1 MRTIKINVK
10 GTIISND
17 DKMIYDWFEMDSTC
31 PRDIEESLNKA
42 KKNEEIEVIINS
54 GGGSVFAGSEIYSL
68 LKEYRGKI
76 TGKIVGLAASATSVI
91 AMGCD
96 ILKISPTAQ
105 LMIHRASMISAGN
118 SEDFAKGAEVLEG
131 IDKSI
136 ANAYILKTGLK
147 QDELLDMMSKE
158 TWLDAKT
165 AKEKG
170 FADEILFDEDNK
182 IVASFNSG
190 VIPQQIINK
199 LRNEFKNNKEEKRI
213 NEKELEIAKAKLN
226 LQLKL

>member
-190 VIPQQIINK
+190 VIPPQIINK
-199 LRNEFKNNKEEKRI
+199 LRNEFKNNKEEKQI

-226 LQLKL
+226 LQLNL

>member
-1 MRTIKINVK
+1 
-10 GTIISND
+10 
-17 DKMIYDWFEMDSTC
+17 MIYDWFEMDSTC
-31 PRDIEESLNKA
+31 PRDIEEALDKA

-68 LKEYRGKI
+68 LKEYKGKI
-76 TGKIVGLAASATSVI
+76 TGKIVGLAASSASII
-91 AMGCD
+91 AMGCE
-96 ILKISPTAQ
+96 ILKISPTGQ
-105 LMIHRASMISAGN
+105 LMIHRASMINTGN
-118 SEDFAKGAEVLEG
+118 SEDFEKSAEILKG

-147 QDELLDMMSKE
+147 QDELLDLMAKE

-165 AKEKG
+165 AKNMG
-170 FADEILFDEDNK
+170 FIDEIMFDEDNK

-190 VIPQQIINK
+190 VIPPQIINK
-199 LRNEFKNNKEEKRI
+199 LRNEFKNNKEEKQI

-226 LQLKL
+226 LQLNL

>member
-1 MRTIKINVK
+1 MKINVK

-31 PRDIEESLNKA
+31 PRDIEEALDKA

-68 LKEYRGKI
+68 LKEYKGKI
-76 TGKIVGLAASATSVI
+76 TGKIVGLAASSASII
-91 AMGCD
+91 AMGCE
-96 ILKISPTAQ
+96 ILKISPTGQ
-105 LMIHRASMISAGN
+105 LMIHRASMVTGGN
-118 SEDFAKGAEVLEG
+118 SEDFAKGAEILEG

-147 QDELLDMMSKE
+147 QDELLDLMAKE

-165 AKEKG
+165 AKNMG
-170 FADEILFDEDNK
+170 FIDEIMFDEDNK

-190 VIPQQIINK
+190 VIPPQIINK
-199 LRNEFKNNKEEKRI
+199 LRNEFKEEKQI

-226 LQLKL
+226 LQLNL

>member
-1 MRTIKINVK
+1 MKINVK

-17 DKMIYDWFEMDSTC
+17 DKWIYDWFEMDATC
-31 PRDIEESLNKA
+31 PRDIEKTLDKV
-42 KKNEEIEVIINS
+42 KKNEEIEVVINS

-68 LKEYRGKI
+68 LKDHKGKI
-76 TGKIVGLAASATSVI
+76 TGKIVGLAASAASVI
-91 AMGCD
+91 AMGCET
-96 ILKISPTAQ
+96 LKISPTAQ
-105 LMIHRASMISAGN
+105 IMIHRASMASAGN
-118 SEDFAKGAEVLEG
+118 SEDFEKGAEILKG

-147 QDELLDMMSKE
+147 QDELLDLMAKE

-170 FADEILFDEDNK
+170 FADEIMFDEKNK
-182 IVASFNSG
+182 IVASFDNG
-190 VIPQQIINK
+190 IIPPQIINK
-199 LRNEFKNNKEEKRI
+199 VRNELKNKEPKEENVK
-213 NEKELEIAKAKLN
+213 NEDELKIAKAKLE

>member
-1 MRTIKINVK
+1 MKINVK

-31 PRDIEESLNKA
+31 PRDIEEALDKA

-68 LKEYRGKI
+68 LKEYKGKI
-76 TGKIVGLAASATSVI
+76 TGKIVGLAASSASII
-91 AMGCD
+91 AMGCE
-96 ILKISPTAQ
+96 ILKISPTGQ
-105 LMIHRASMISAGN
+105 LMIHRASMINTGN
-118 SEDFAKGAEVLEG
+118 SEDFEKSAEILKG

-147 QDELLDMMSKE
+147 QDELLDLMAKE

-165 AKEKG
+165 AKNMG
-170 FADEILFDEDNK
+170 FIDEIMFDEDNK

-190 VIPQQIINK
+190 VIPPQIINK
-199 LRNEFKNNKEEKRI
+199 LRNEFKNNKEEKQI

-226 LQLKL
+226 LQLNL

>member
-1 MRTIKINVK
+1 MKINVK

-31 PRDIEESLNKA
+31 PKDIEESLDKA

-68 LKEYRGKI
+68 LKDHKGKI
-76 TGKIVGLAASATSVI
+76 TGKIVGLAASSASII
-91 AMGCD
+91 AMGCE
-96 ILKISPTAQ
+96 ILKISPTGQ
-105 LMIHRASMISAGN
+105 LMIHRASMINTGN
-118 SEDFAKGAEVLEG
+118 SEDFEKSAEILKG

-147 QDELLDMMSKE
+147 QDELLDLMAKE

-165 AKEKG
+165 AKNMG
-170 FADEILFDEDNK
+170 FIDEIMFDEDNK

-190 VIPQQIINK
+190 VIPPQIINK
-199 LRNEFKNNKEEKRI
+199 LRNEFKNNKEEKQI

-226 LQLKL
+226 LQLNL

>member
-1 MRTIKINVK
+1 MKINIK
-10 GTIISND
+10 GTIINND
-17 DKMIYDWFEMDSTC
+17 DKMIYNWFEMDSTC
-31 PRDIEESLNKA
+31 PKDIEETLNKV

-54 GGGSVFAGSEIYSL
+54 GGGDVFAGSEIYSL
-68 LKEYRGKI
+68 LKDHKGKV
-76 TGKIVGLAASATSVI
+76 TGKIVGLCASAASVI
-91 AMGCD
+91 AMG
-96 ILKISPTAQ
+96 INNLKMSPTAQ
-105 LMIHRASMISAGN
+105 IMIHRASMVTGGN
-118 SEDFAKGAEVLEG
+118 SEDFAKGAEILEG

-147 QDELLDMMSKE
+147 QNELLDMMSKE

-170 FADEILFDEDNK
+170 FIDEIMFDEDNK

-199 LRNEFKNNKEEKRI
+199 LRNEFKNNKEEKQI

-226 LQLKL
+226 LQLNL

>member
-1 MRTIKINVK
+1 
-10 GTIISND
+10 
-17 DKMIYDWFEMDSTC
+17 MIYDWFEMDSTC
-31 PRDIEESLNKA
+31 PKDIEESLDKA

-68 LKEYRGKI
+68 LKDHKGKI
-76 TGKIVGLAASATSVI
+76 TGKIVGLAASSASII
-91 AMGCD
+91 AMGCE
-96 ILKISPTAQ
+96 ILKISPTGQ
-105 LMIHRASMISAGN
+105 LMIHRASMINTGN
-118 SEDFAKGAEVLEG
+118 SEDFEKSAEILKG

-147 QDELLDMMSKE
+147 QDELLDLMAKE

-165 AKEKG
+165 AKNMG
-170 FADEILFDEDNK
+170 FIDEIMFDEDNK

-190 VIPQQIINK
+190 VIPPQIINK
-199 LRNEFKNNKEEKRI
+199 LRNEFKNNKEEKQI

-226 LQLKL
+226 LQLNL

>member
-1 MRTIKINVK
+1 MKINVK

-17 DKMIYDWFEMDSTC
+17 DKMVYDWFEMDSTC
-31 PRDIEESLNKA
+31 PRDIEKALSEA

-68 LKEYRGKI
+68 LKEYKGKI

-165 AKEKG
+165 AKRKR

-190 VIPQQIINK
+190 VIPPQIINK
-199 LRNEFKNNKEEKRI
+199 LRNEFKNNKRRKT
-213 NEKELEIAKAKLN
+213 K
-226 LQLKL
+226 

>member
-1 MRTIKINVK
+1 
-10 GTIISND
+10 
-17 DKMIYDWFEMDSTC
+17 MIYDWFEMDSTC
-31 PRDIEESLNKA
+31 PKDIEESLDKA

-68 LKEYRGKI
+68 LKDHKGKI
-76 TGKIVGLAASATSVI
+76 TGKIVGLAASSASII
-91 AMGCD
+91 AMGCE
-96 ILKISPTAQ
+96 ILKISPTGQ
-105 LMIHRASMISAGN
+105 LMIHRASMINTGN
-118 SEDFAKGAEVLEG
+118 SEDFEKSAEILKG

-147 QDELLDMMSKE
+147 QDELLDLMAKE

-165 AKEKG
+165 AKNMG
-170 FADEILFDEDNK
+170 FIDEIMFDEDNK

-190 VIPQQIINK
+190 VIPPQIINK
-199 LRNEFKNNKEEKRI
+199 LRNEFKEEKQI

-226 LQLKL
+226 LQLNL

>member
-1 MRTIKINVK
+1 MKINVK

-17 DKMIYDWFEMDSTC
+17 DKWIYDWFEMDATS
-31 PRDIEESLNKA
+31 PRDIEKA
-42 KKNEEIEVIINS
+42 LEQVKKNEEIEVVINS

-68 LKEYRGKI
+68 LKDHKGKI
-76 TGKIVGLAASATSVI
+76 TGKIVGLAASAASVI
-91 AMGCD
+91 AMGCET
-96 ILKISPTAQ
+96 LKISPTAQ
-105 LMIHRASMISAGN
+105 IMIHRASMVSAGN
-118 SEDFAKGAEVLEG
+118 SEDFEKGAEILKG

-147 QDELLDMMSKE
+147 QDELLDLMAKE

-170 FADEILFDEDNK
+170 FIDEIMFDEDNK
-182 IVASFNSG
+182 IVASFDSG
-190 VIPQQIINK
+190 IIPPQIISK
-199 LRNEFKNNKEEKRI
+199 LRNELKNKKI
-213 NEKELEIAKAKLN
+213 QEKENIKDEEGLKIAKAKLQ

>member
-1 MRTIKINVK
+1 
-10 GTIISND
+10 
-17 DKMIYDWFEMDSTC
+17 MIYDWFEMDSTC

-190 VIPQQIINK
+190 VIPPQIINK
-199 LRNEFKNNKEEKRI
+199 LRNEFKNNKEEKQI

-226 LQLKL
+226 LQLNL

>member
-1 MRTIKINVK
+1 
-10 GTIISND
+10 
-17 DKMIYDWFEMDSTC
+17 MIYNWFDMDSTC
-31 PRDIEESLNKA
+31 PKDIEEALNKA

-68 LKEYRGKI
+68 LKEYKGKI
-76 TGKIVGLAASATSVI
+76 TGKIVGLAASSASII
-91 AMGCD
+91 AMGCE
-96 ILKISPTAQ
+96 ILKISPTGQ
-105 LMIHRASMISAGN
+105 LMIHRASMINTGN
-118 SEDFAKGAEVLEG
+118 SEDFEKSAEILKG

-147 QDELLDMMSKE
+147 QDELLDLMAKE

-165 AKEKG
+165 AKNMG
-170 FADEILFDEDNK
+170 FIDEIMFDEDNK

-190 VIPQQIINK
+190 VIPPQIINK
-199 LRNEFKNNKEEKRI
+199 LRNEFKEEKQI

-226 LQLKL
+226 LQLNL

>member
-1 MRTIKINVK
+1 MKINVK

-17 DKMIYDWFEMDSTC
+17 DKMFYNWFEMDSTC
-31 PRDIEESLNKA
+31 PKDIEEALNKS

-54 GGGSVFAGSEIYSL
+54 GGGDVFAGSEIYSL
-68 LKEYRGKI
+68 LKDHKGKV
-76 TGKIVGLAASATSVI
+76 TGKIVGLCASSASII
-91 AMGCD
+91 AMG
-96 ILKISPTAQ
+96 IENLKMSPTAQ
-105 LMIHRASMISAGN
+105 IMIHRASMISAGN

-170 FADEILFDEDNK
+170 FVDEIMFDEDNK

-199 LRNEFKNNKEEKRI
+199 LRNEFKEEKQI

-226 LQLKL
+226 LQLNL

>member
-1 MRTIKINVK
+1 MKINIK

-17 DKMIYDWFEMDSTC
+17 DKMVYDWFEMDSTC
-31 PRDIEESLNKA
+31 PRDIEKALDKA

-68 LKEYRGKI
+68 LKEYKGKI

-105 LMIHRASMISAGN
+105 LMIHRASMISVGN

-170 FADEILFDEDNK
+170 FADEVLFDEDNK

-190 VIPQQIINK
+190 VIPPQIINK
-199 LRNEFKNNKEEKRI
+199 LRNEFKEEKQI

-226 LQLKL
+226 LQLNL

>member
-1 MRTIKINVK
+1 MKINVK

-17 DKMIYDWFEMDSTC
+17 DKMVYDWFEMDSTC
-31 PRDIEESLNKA
+31 PRDIEKALSEA

-68 LKEYRGKI
+68 LKEYKGKI

-190 VIPQQIINK
+190 VIPPQIINK
-199 LRNEFKNNKEEKRI
+199 LRNEFKNNKEEKQI

-226 LQLKL
+226 LQLNL

>member
-1 MRTIKINVK
+1 MVKINVK

-17 DKMIYDWFEMDSTC
+17 DKMVYDWFEMDSTC
-31 PRDIEESLNKA
+31 PRDIEKALSEA

-68 LKEYRGKI
+68 LKEYKGKI

-190 VIPQQIINK
+190 VIPPQIINK
-199 LRNEFKNNKEEKRI
+199 LRNEFKNNKEEKQI

-226 LQLKL
+226 LQLNL

>member
-1 MRTIKINVK
+1 MKINIK

-17 DKMIYDWFEMDSTC
+17 DKMVYDWFEMDSTC
-31 PRDIEESLNKA
+31 PRDIEKALDKA

-68 LKEYRGKI
+68 LKEYKGKI

-147 QDELLDMMSKE
+147 QDELLDLMAKE

-170 FADEILFDEDNK
+170 FADEIMFDKDNK
-182 IVASFNSG
+182 IVASFDSG
-190 VIPQQIINK
+190 IIPPQIINK
-199 LRNEFKNNKEEKRI
+199 LRNKFKNNKEEKQI
-213 NEKELEIAKAKLN
+213 NGKELEIAKAKLN
-226 LQLKL
+226 LQLNL

>member
-1 MRTIKINVK
+1 MKINVK

-17 DKMIYDWFEMDSTC
+17 DKMIYNWFDMDSTC
-31 PRDIEESLNKA
+31 PKDIEEALNKA

-68 LKEYRGKI
+68 LKEYKGKI
-76 TGKIVGLAASATSVI
+76 TGKIVGLAASSASII
-91 AMGCD
+91 AMGCE
-96 ILKISPTAQ
+96 ILKISPTGQ
-105 LMIHRASMISAGN
+105 LMIHRASMINTGN
-118 SEDFAKGAEVLEG
+118 SEDFEKSAEILKG

-147 QDELLDMMSKE
+147 QDELLDLMAKE

-165 AKEKG
+165 AKNMG
-170 FADEILFDEDNK
+170 FIDEIMFDEDNK

-190 VIPQQIINK
+190 VIPPQIINK
-199 LRNEFKNNKEEKRI
+199 LRNEFKEEKQI

-226 LQLKL
+226 LQLNL

>member
-1 MRTIKINVK
+1 MKINVK

-190 VIPQQIINK
+190 VIPPQIINK
-199 LRNEFKNNKEEKRI
+199 LRNEFKNNKEEKQI

-226 LQLKL
+226 LQLNL

>member
-1 MRTIKINVK
+1 MKINIK

-17 DKMIYDWFEMDSTC
+17 DKMVYDWFEMESTC
-31 PRDIEESLNKA
+31 PRDIEKALDKA

-68 LKEYRGKI
+68 LKDHKSKV
-76 TGKIVGLAASATSVI
+76 TGKIVGLCASAVSVI
-91 AMGCD
+91 AMGVD
-96 ILKISPTAQ
+96 NLKMSPTAQ
-105 LMIHRASMISAGN
+105 IMIHSASMITGGN
-118 SEDFAKGAEVLEG
+118 SADFEKGAEILKG

-147 QDELLDMMSKE
+147 QDELLDLMAKE

-170 FADEILFDEDNK
+170 FVDEIMFDEDNK
-182 IVASFNSG
+182 IVASFDSG
-190 VIPQQIINK
+190 IIPPQIINK
-199 LRNEFKNNKEEKRI
+199 IRNELKNKKSEENI
-213 NEKELEIAKAKLN
+213 DNEEELKIAKAKLQ

>member
-1 MRTIKINVK
+1 MKINVK

-31 PRDIEESLNKA
+31 PKDIEESLDKA

-68 LKEYRGKI
+68 LKDHKGKI
-76 TGKIVGLAASATSVI
+76 TGKIVGLAASSASII
-91 AMGCD
+91 AMGCE
-96 ILKISPTAQ
+96 ILKISPTGQ
-105 LMIHRASMISAGN
+105 LMIHRASMINTGN
-118 SEDFAKGAEVLEG
+118 SEDFEKSAEILKG

-147 QDELLDMMSKE
+147 QDELLDLMAKE

-165 AKEKG
+165 AKNMG
-170 FADEILFDEDNK
+170 FIDEIMFDEDNK

-190 VIPQQIINK
+190 VIPPQI
-199 LRNEFKNNKEEKRI
+199 
-213 NEKELEIAKAKLN
+213 
-226 LQLKL
+226 

>member
-1 MRTIKINVK
+1 MKINVK

-31 PRDIEESLNKA
+31 PKDIEESLNKA

-68 LKEYRGKI
+68 LKDHKGKI
-76 TGKIVGLAASATSVI
+76 TGKIVGLAASSASII
-91 AMGCD
+91 AMGID
-96 ILKISPTAQ
+96 NLKMSPTAQ
-105 LMIHRASMISAGN
+105 IMIHRASMISAGN
-118 SEDFAKGAEVLEG
+118 SEDFAKGAEILEG

-170 FADEILFDEDNK
+170 FIDEIMFDEDNK

-199 LRNEFKNNKEEKRI
+199 LRNEFKEEKQI

-226 LQLKL
+226 LQLNL

>member
-1 MRTIKINVK
+1 MKINVK

-17 DKMIYDWFEMDSTC
+17 DKMIYNWFDMDSTC
-31 PRDIEESLNKA
+31 PRDIEEALDKA

-68 LKEYRGKI
+68 LKEYKGKI

-118 SEDFAKGAEVLEG
+118 SEDFAKGAEILEG

-147 QDELLDMMSKE
+147 QNELLDMMSKE

-170 FADEILFDEDNK
+170 FVNEIMFDEDNK

-190 VIPQQIINK
+190 VIPPQIINK
-199 LRNEFKNNKEEKRI
+199 LRNEFKNNKEEKQI

-226 LQLKL
+226 LQLNL

>member
-1 MRTIKINVK
+1 MKINVK

-17 DKMIYDWFEMDSTC
+17 DKMIYNWFDMDSTC
-31 PRDIEESLNKA
+31 PKDIEEALNKA

-68 LKEYRGKI
+68 LKEYKGKI
-76 TGKIVGLAASATSVI
+76 TGKIVGLAASSASII
-91 AMGCD
+91 AMGCE
-96 ILKISPTAQ
+96 ILKISPTGQ
-105 LMIHRASMISAGN
+105 LMIHRASMINTGN
-118 SEDFAKGAEVLEG
+118 SEDFEKSAEILKG

-147 QDELLDMMSKE
+147 QDELLDLMAKE

-165 AKEKG
+165 AKNMG
-170 FADEILFDEDNK
+170 FIDEIMFDEDNK

-190 VIPQQIINK
+190 VIPPQI
-199 LRNEFKNNKEEKRI
+199 
-213 NEKELEIAKAKLN
+213 
-226 LQLKL
+226 

>member
-1 MRTIKINVK
+1 VKINIK

-17 DKMIYDWFEMDSTC
+17 DKMVYDWFEMDSTC
-31 PRDIEESLNKA
+31 PRDIEKALDKA

-68 LKEYRGKI
+68 LKEYKGKI

-105 LMIHRASMISAGN
+105 LMIHRASMISVGN

-170 FADEILFDEDNK
+170 FADEVLFDEDNK

-190 VIPQQIINK
+190 VIPPQIINK
-199 LRNEFKNNKEEKRI
+199 LRNEFKEEKQI

-226 LQLKL
+226 LQLNL

>member
-1 MRTIKINVK
+1 MKINVK

-31 PRDIEESLNKA
+31 PRDIEEALDKA
-42 KKNEEIEVIINS
+42 KKNEEIEVTINS

-68 LKEYRGKI
+68 LKEYKGKI
-76 TGKIVGLAASATSVI
+76 TGKIVGLAASSASII
-91 AMGCD
+91 AMGCE
-96 ILKISPTAQ
+96 ILKISPTGQ
-105 LMIHRASMISAGN
+105 LMIHRASMINTGN
-118 SEDFAKGAEVLEG
+118 SEDFEKSAEILKG

-147 QDELLDMMSKE
+147 QDELLDLMAKE

-165 AKEKG
+165 AKNMG
-170 FADEILFDEDNK
+170 FIDEIMFDEDNK

-190 VIPQQIINK
+190 VIPPQIINK
-199 LRNEFKNNKEEKRI
+199 LRNEFKEEKQI

-226 LQLKL
+226 LQLNL

>member
-1 MRTIKINVK
+1 MKINVK

>member
-1 MRTIKINVK
+1 MV
-10 GTIISND
+10 
-17 DKMIYDWFEMDSTC
+17 YDWFEMDSTC
-31 PRDIEESLNKA
+31 PRDIEKALDKA

-68 LKEYRGKI
+68 LKEYKGKI

-105 LMIHRASMISAGN
+105 LMIHRASMISVGN

-170 FADEILFDEDNK
+170 FADEVLFDEDNK

-190 VIPQQIINK
+190 VIPPQIINK
-199 LRNEFKNNKEEKRI
+199 LRNEFKEEKQI

-226 LQLKL
+226 LQLNL

>member
-1 MRTIKINVK
+1 MKINVK

-17 DKMIYDWFEMDSTC
+17 DKMVYDWFEMDSTC
-31 PRDIEESLNKA
+31 PRDIEKA
-42 KKNEEIEVIINS
+42 LDKAQKNEEIEVIINS

-68 LKEYRGKI
+68 LKEYKGKI

-170 FADEILFDEDNK
+170 FIDEIMFDEDNK

-190 VIPQQIINK
+190 VIPPQIINK
-199 LRNEFKNNKEEKRI
+199 LRNEFKEEKQI

-226 LQLKL
+226 LQLNL

>member
-118 SEDFAKGAEVLEG
+118 SEDFC
-131 IDKSI
+131 
-136 ANAYILKTGLK
+136 
-147 QDELLDMMSKE
+147 
-158 TWLDAKT
+158 
-165 AKEKG
+165 
-170 FADEILFDEDNK
+170 
-182 IVASFNSG
+182 
-190 VIPQQIINK
+190 
-199 LRNEFKNNKEEKRI
+199 KRC
-213 NEKELEIAKAKLN
+213 
-226 LQLKL
+226 

>member
-1 MRTIKINVK
+1 MKINVK

-31 PRDIEESLNKA
+31 PRDIEEALDKA

-68 LKEYRGKI
+68 LKEYKGKI
-76 TGKIVGLAASATSVI
+76 TGKIVGLAASSASII
-91 AMGCD
+91 AMGCE
-96 ILKISPTAQ
+96 ILKISPTGQ
-105 LMIHRASMISAGN
+105 LMIHRASMINTGN
-118 SEDFAKGAEVLEG
+118 SEDFEKSAEILKG

-147 QDELLDMMSKE
+147 QDELLDLMAKE

-165 AKEKG
+165 AKNMG
-170 FADEILFDEDNK
+170 FIDEIMFDEDNK

-190 VIPQQIINK
+190 VIPPQIINK
-199 LRNEFKNNKEEKRI
+199 LRNEFKEEKQI

-226 LQLKL
+226 LQLNL

>member
-1 MRTIKINVK
+1 MKINVK

-31 PRDIEESLNKA
+31 PKDIEESLDKA

-68 LKEYRGKI
+68 LKDHKGKI
-76 TGKIVGLAASATSVI
+76 TGKIVGLAASSASII
-91 AMGCD
+91 AMGCE
-96 ILKISPTAQ
+96 ILKISPTGQ
-105 LMIHRASMISAGN
+105 LMIHRASMINTGN
-118 SEDFAKGAEVLEG
+118 SEDFEKSAEILKG

-147 QDELLDMMSKE
+147 QDELLDLMAKE

-165 AKEKG
+165 AKNMG
-170 FADEILFDEDNK
+170 FIDEIMFDEDNK

-190 VIPQQIINK
+190 VIPPQIINK
-199 LRNEFKNNKEEKRI
+199 LRNEFKEEKQI

-226 LQLKL
+226 LQLNL

>member
-1 MRTIKINVK
+1 M
-10 GTIISND
+10 
-17 DKMIYDWFEMDSTC
+17 
-31 PRDIEESLNKA
+31 
-42 KKNEEIEVIINS
+42 
-54 GGGSVFAGSEIYSL
+54 FAGSEIYSL

-190 VIPQQIINK
+190 VIPPQIINK
-199 LRNEFKNNKEEKRI
+199 LRNEFKNNKEEKQI
-213 NEKELEIAKAKLN
+213 NEKELEIAKAKL
-226 LQLKL
+226 